1 MELVLSLTCE
11 RDIFLLEFQI
21 KTFRLKI
28 SASNQKNISGFL
40 KSIRRAGRRL
50 ITACPVRSEHPVM
63 WRGLGRLERLVE
75 PIGIEPMTFWLQTRR
90 SPS

>member
-11 RDIFLLEFQI
+11 RDIFLLEFH
-21 KTFRLKI
+21 KNFSLENFSVK
-28 SASNQKNISGFL
+28 SKNISGFL
-40 KSIRRAGRRL
+40 KSIHRAGRRL
-50 ITACPVRSEHPVM
+50 ITAYPVRSGHPVM
-63 WRGLGRLERLVE
+63 WRGRGRQESVVE